1 MIDSGGTTIR
11 ITGSSSD
18 RSMTAADYA
27 VSLIEPGMIVGL
39 GTGRAATAFVKA
51 LGERVRK
58 GLDIQ
63 GVPTSEST
71 AELARL
77 LNIPLLTLSD
87 VPLLDITF
95 DGADEVDPQLRLIKG
110 YGGAMVREMIVA
122 AASRR
127 LVILVGPEKLVPH
140 LGTRGLVPIEVLPFA
155 LAPAQRAVSR
165 LGYSANIRQQDGKMV
180 VTDNHNLILDV
191 HVPPLD
197 NPERLDRDLL
207 TIPGVVGTGFFL
219 GMAECVIVDDHG
231 EVRVLSRA

>member
-1 MIDSGGTTIR
+1 
-11 ITGSSSD
+11 
-18 RSMTAADYA
+18 MTAADYA

-51 LGERVRK
+51 LGPKVRA
-58 GLDIQ
+58 GLDIH

-77 LNIPLLTLSD
+77 LGIPLLTLAD
-87 VPLLDITF
+87 APLIDITF

-122 AASRR
+122 AASKR
-127 LVILVGPEKLVPH
+127 LIILVGPEKLVPH

-155 LAPAQRAVSR
+155 LAPAQRAISR

-180 VTDNHNLILDV
+180 ITDNHNLILDV
-191 HVPPLD
+191 SVPPLGQ
-197 NPERLDRDLL
+197 PERLEQDLL
-207 TIPGVVGTGFFL
+207 AIPGVVGTGLFL
-219 GMAECVIVDDHG
+219 GMAESALIDDHG
-231 EVRVLSRA
+231 EVRIMSRA

>member
-1 MIDSGGTTIR
+1 
-11 ITGSSSD
+11 
-18 RSMTAADYA
+18 MTAADYA
-27 VSLIEPGMIVGL
+27 VSLVEPGMIIGL

-51 LGERVRK
+51 LGARVQQ
-58 GLDIQ
+58 GLDVQ

-71 AELARL
+71 AELARM

-122 AASRR
+122 ASSRR
-127 LVILVGPEKLVPH
+127 LIILVGREKLVPR

-155 LAPAQRAVSR
+155 LAPAQRAISR
-165 LGYSANIRQQDGKMV
+165 LGYSANIRQHDGKMV
-180 VTDNHNLILDV
+180 VTDNHNVILDV

-197 NPERLDRDLL
+197 EPERLDRSLL
-207 TIPGVVGTGFFL
+207 AIPGVVGTGFFL
-219 GMAECVIVDDHG
+219 GMAESVIVDDNG
-231 EVRVLSRA
+231 EVRVMSRP